1 MQLYVKWV
9 NNLMLDRTPQ
19 VFISY
24 SWTTE
29 EFKSK
34 VKELAERLVHDGV
47 DVKLDIWDLK
57 DGHDKYAFME
67 ECVTNPNI
75 DRVLIICD
83 KGYATKADKRQGGV
97 GNETAII
104 SAEVYQNATQEKFI
118 PVIMERDEHGEP
130 YMPAYLKSRM
140 YKDLTGDNY
149 SKGYEE
155 LLRNIYEKP
164 SERKPM
170 LGKRPMWLDEDESAE
185 LYPVKEAKKKV
196 EALGPEQLRLV
207 AAQDF
212 IDVYLN
218 ALKKFYKRNIDTAE
232 YLNYFR
238 ETKDYRDVFL
248 DYIKSIST
256 TIEHLGE
263 FMADTFEKMYNTL
276 YNVETFEPNAC
287 SCGCDDFD
295 LFRVHVW
302 ELFVCTTTYF
312 LHNEAYKS
320 LNELLVHTYFLRTS
334 PLGSETKPL
343 SYERFRFHS
352 KMIEEQIKP
361 TLEAGLKNKF
371 TLTGHYLCMEREY
384 LPVYTGKKIAE
395 ADLFLYQIYD
405 GLDLQGLTKT
415 YAWFPTC
422 YIYAE
427 QYTSMWQRL
436 KSKRYCEKI
445 EPLFGVST
453 IGELIER
460 LNKCKM
466 DWNIRYSGGF
476 ADPAPVIMSY
486 IKVDEIATL
495 P

>member
-1 MQLYVKWV
+1 
-9 NNLMLDRTPQ
+9 
-19 VFISY
+19 
-24 SWTTE
+24 
-29 EFKSK
+29 
-34 VKELAERLVHDGV
+34 
-47 DVKLDIWDLK
+47 
-57 DGHDKYAFME
+57 
-67 ECVTNPNI
+67 
-75 DRVLIICD
+75 
-83 KGYATKADKRQGGV
+83 
-97 GNETAII
+97 
-104 SAEVYQNATQEKFI
+104 
-118 PVIMERDEHGEP
+118 
-130 YMPAYLKSRM
+130 
-140 YKDLTGDNY
+140 
-149 SKGYEE
+149 
-155 LLRNIYEKP
+155 
-164 SERKPM
+164 
-170 LGKRPMWLDEDESAE
+170 MWLDEDESAE

-256 TIEHLGE
+256 TTEHLGE

-287 SCGCDDFD
+287 SCGYDDFD

-460 LNKCKM
+460 LNECKM

>member
-34 VKELAERLVHDGV
+34 VKELAEKLVHDGV

-67 ECVTNPNI
+67 QCVTNPNI

-83 KGYATKADKRQGGV
+83 KGYAMKADKRQGGV
-97 GNETAII
+97 GDETAII
-104 SAEVYQNATQEKFI
+104 SAEVYQHEKQEKFI

-130 YMPAYLKSRM
+130 YMPTYLKSRM

-149 SKGYEE
+149 SKEYEA

-170 LGKRPMWLDEDESAE
+170 LGKMPTWLDEDEPAE

-196 EALGPEQLRLV
+196 EALGPEQLRMA

-212 IDVYLN
+212 IDVYLD
-218 ALKKFYKRNIDTAE
+218 ALKQFYKKNIDSEE
-232 YLNYFR
+232 YLNRFKAM
-238 ETKDYRDVFL
+238 KDYRDVFL
-248 DYIKSIST
+248 DYVKSIST
-256 TIEHLGE
+256 TTEHLGE

-276 YNVETFEPNAC
+276 YNVETFEPTAC
-287 SCGCDDFD
+287 SSGYDDFD
-295 LFRVHVW
+295 LFRVHMW
-302 ELFVCTTTYF
+302 ELFICTTTYF
-312 LHNEAYKS
+312 LHNESYKN
-320 LNELLVHTYFLRTS
+320 LNELLVHTYFLRTA
-334 PLGSETKPL
+334 PLGSEIKPS

-361 TLEAGLKNKF
+361 TLETEKNKF
-371 TLTGHYLCMEREY
+371 TLTGHYLCKEREY
-384 LPVYTGKKIAE
+384 LPIYAGKKIAE
-395 ADLFLYQIYD
+395 ADLFLYQIYK
-405 GLDLQGLTKT
+405 GLDLQELAGM
-415 YAWFPTC
+415 YVWFPTC
-422 YIYAE
+422 YVYADR
-427 QYTSMWQRL
+427 YTSMWGKL

-445 EPLFGVST
+445 KPLFGVST
-453 IGELIER
+453 TSELIER
-460 LNKCKM
+460 LKKCEP
-466 DWNIRYSGGF
+466 DRDIRYRRGF
-476 ADPAPVIMSY
+476 ADPAPAIMSY

>member
-1 MQLYVKWV
+1 
-9 NNLMLDRTPQ
+9 MLDRTPQ

-196 EALGPEQLRLV
+196 EALGPEQLRRV

-248 DYIKSIST
+248 DYIGVGYL
-256 TIEHLGE
+256 IEKTDIRHRK
-263 FMADTFEKMYNTL
+263 AT
-276 YNVETFEPNAC
+276 
-287 SCGCDDFD
+287 
-295 LFRVHVW
+295 RQI
-302 ELFVCTTTYF
+302 
-312 LHNEAYKS
+312 
-320 LNELLVHTYFLRTS
+320 
-334 PLGSETKPL
+334 
-343 SYERFRFHS
+343 S
-352 KMIEEQIKP
+352 KM
-361 TLEAGLKNKF
+361 TA
-371 TLTGHYLCMEREY
+371 
-384 LPVYTGKKIAE
+384 
-395 ADLFLYQIYD
+395 
-405 GLDLQGLTKT
+405 
-415 YAWFPTC
+415 
-422 YIYAE
+422 
-427 QYTSMWQRL
+427 
-436 KSKRYCEKI
+436 
-445 EPLFGVST
+445 
-453 IGELIER
+453 
-460 LNKCKM
+460 
-466 DWNIRYSGGF
+466 
-476 ADPAPVIMSY
+476 
-486 IKVDEIATL
+486 
-495 P
+495 

>member
-1 MQLYVKWV
+1 
-9 NNLMLDRTPQ
+9 MLDRTPQ

-256 TIEHLGE
+256 TTEHLGE

-276 YNVETFEPNAC
+276 YNVETFEPNA
-287 SCGCDDFD
+287 
-295 LFRVHVW
+295 
-302 ELFVCTTTYF
+302 
-312 LHNEAYKS
+312 
-320 LNELLVHTYFLRTS
+320 
-334 PLGSETKPL
+334 
-343 SYERFRFHS
+343 
-352 KMIEEQIKP
+352 
-361 TLEAGLKNKF
+361 
-371 TLTGHYLCMEREY
+371 
-384 LPVYTGKKIAE
+384 
-395 ADLFLYQIYD
+395 
-405 GLDLQGLTKT
+405 
-415 YAWFPTC
+415 
-422 YIYAE
+422 
-427 QYTSMWQRL
+427 
-436 KSKRYCEKI
+436 
-445 EPLFGVST
+445 
-453 IGELIER
+453 
-460 LNKCKM
+460 
-466 DWNIRYSGGF
+466 
-476 ADPAPVIMSY
+476 
-486 IKVDEIATL
+486 
-495 P
+495 